1 MYGMLFLAVSLF
13 ACPSVFVHFS
23 SVDFLPARFSLQP
36 NDELNKSFFFSFT
49 QFYIHSAVK
58 TETKLMKPLLQ
69 IVLVS
74 LSLFVGLSRL
84 ADNSH
89 FLTDVVAGFILGAI
103 FTWLIVSSFLSI

>member
-1 MYGMLFLAVSLF
+1 M
-13 ACPSVFVHFS
+13 
-23 SVDFLPARFSLQP
+23 QP
-36 NDELNKSFFFSFT
+36 NEELNKYFFSST

-74 LSLFVGLSRL
+74 LSLFVGLSQL

-103 FTWLIVSSFLSI
+103 FTWLIVSSFLSMIQFFMRLFC

>member
-1 MYGMLFLAVSLF
+1 M
-13 ACPSVFVHFS
+13 
-23 SVDFLPARFSLQP
+23 QP
-36 NDELNKSFFFSFT
+36 NEELNKYFFFST

-58 TETKLMKPLLQ
+58 TETKLTKPLLQ

-103 FTWLIVSSFLSI
+103 FTWLIVSSFLSIFTLIQFFMRLFC